1 MHSFENLYMYIP
13 SQQISLMQY
22 ILDTEQGKWKQALD
36 QTVHKPLPALE
47 HKIELNPIKTER
59 KEFI

>member
-1 MHSFENLYMYIP
+1 
-13 SQQISLMQY
+13 MQY

-36 QTVHKPLPALE
+36 QTAHKPLPALE
-47 HKIELNPIKTER
+47 HKTELNPIKTER